1 MITEDN
7 VRMPKRATTQ
17 SAGYDFYAPHDIK
30 LLPGEW
36 TTVDT
41 GVKFDGTEAVL
52 CPISKMAFDGEVRF
66 VESTCDTARQW
77 AMLII
82 PRSSYGFNYGLRLRN
97 SVGLIDMDY
106 RHTIKAS
113 LTVDEPLVIRKGDR
127 FLQGIIVPFGIFR
140 GEETPASERKGGIG
154 STGA

>member
-1 MITEDN
+1 MITDD
-7 VRMPKRATTQ
+7 VRMPMRATRN

-41 GVKFDGTEAVL
+41 GVRFDGTEEVH
-52 CPISKMAFDGEVRF
+52 CPMGGPENTEHAY
-66 VESTCDTARQW
+66 QW
-77 AMLII
+77 AMLVI
-82 PRSSYGFNYGLRLRN
+82 PRSSYGFKYGLRLRN

-113 LTVDEPLVIRKGDR
+113 LTVDEPLNIKKGDR
-127 FLQGIIVPFGIFR
+127 FLQGIIIPFGIFEE
-140 GEETPASERKGGIG
+140 EETPASERKGGIG